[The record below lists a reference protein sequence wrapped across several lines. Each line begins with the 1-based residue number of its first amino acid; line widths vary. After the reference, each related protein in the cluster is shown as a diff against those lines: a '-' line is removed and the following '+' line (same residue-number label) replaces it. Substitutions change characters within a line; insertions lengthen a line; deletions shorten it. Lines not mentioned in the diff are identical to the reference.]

1 MLVRDLR
8 WVSTDMTTSVLRTL
22 LVAALALAGA
32 RAAAAQPPAAP
43 PPPPAGPPSAAPGA
57 APVAAEPAPAPAPAA
72 SQPPPARGNPGEVS
86 HIGGTPIPVG
96 DHNQYYYR
104 FRRTNIST
112 NPIGWM
118 LGIYGLSLSYGI
130 SDHLAVRGDVNYFDP
145 IGDDDA
151 KGYELGA
158 GLPIYFRRTYSGL
171 FLEPGAII
179 RRFSDSSGEF
189 DDDNTTIGP
198 QILVGWHWMW
208 DSGLNVAAAFGV
220 GRNWSQEDT
229 ESDYDDE
236 EPFVNGYLRF
246 GYAF

>member
-1 MLVRDLR
+1 MQLDP
-8 WVSTDMTTSVLRTL
+8 MTRTVLSTL
-22 LVAALALAGA
+22 LAAVLALAGA
-32 RAAAAQPPAAP
+32 RAAAAQPP
-43 PPPPAGPPSAAPGA
+43 PPPPAGPPDTGPPGA
-57 APVAAEPAPAPAPAA
+57 APVAAPQPAPAAAPAPVA
-72 SQPPPARGNPGEVS
+72 SQPPPAGGNASEVS
-86 HIGGTPIPVG
+86 HIGGTPVPVG

-104 FRRTNIST
+104 FRRTNLST

-118 LGIYGLSLSYGI
+118 LGIYGVSLSYGI
-130 SDHLAVRGDVNYFDP
+130 SSHLAVRGDVNYFDP
-145 IGDDDA
+145 IGDDGVT
-151 KGYELGA
+151 GYEVGA

-179 RRFSDSSGEF
+179 RRFSDEGGNF
-189 DDDNTTIGP
+189 DDDNTTVGP

-220 GRNWSQEDT
+220 GRNWSQDDT

>member
-1 MLVRDLR
+1 
-8 WVSTDMTTSVLRTL
+8 MTKTALSTL
-22 LVAALALAGA
+22 LAAAFALAGA
-32 RAAAAQPPAAP
+32 RAAAAQPPVA
-43 PPPPAGPPSAAPGA
+43 PPPAGPPEAGPPGA
-57 APVAAEPAPAPAPAA
+57 APDDVPMAAPAPAPAPVA
-72 SQPPPARGNPGEVS
+72 SQPPPAGGDASDVS
-86 HIGGTPIPVG
+86 HIRGTPVPVG

-104 FRRTNIST
+104 FKRTNIST

-145 IGDDDA
+145 IGEDGTT
-151 KGYELGA
+151 GYEVGA

-179 RRFSDSSGEF
+179 RRFSDDDDF

-208 DSGLNVAAAFGV
+208 DSGLNVAMAFGA
-220 GRNWSQEDT
+220 GRNWAREDT